1 MVLVLECLLFDELVH
16 QKDPQL
22 HYHGAYAVALHH
34 VLPKRLLF
42 RAQSLGMSMAVKPET
57 LEISKDGERNEEK
70 VDDFSATDHI
80 FLGFPLKSGTLLAVF
95 EPCSATAC
103 KQPASMKSEAN
114 PDDHSAN

>member
-42 RAQSLGMSMAVKPET
+42 RAQSLGMSMAVKPEKS
-57 LEISKDGERNEEK
+57 EISKDSERNEEK
-70 VDDFSATDHI
+70 SRRFQRDRSHISRFSAKI
-80 FLGFPLKSGTLLAVF
+80 WYIIGRF
-95 EPCSATAC
+95 
-103 KQPASMKSEAN
+103 
-114 PDDHSAN
+114 